1 MTNHDFVLAQL
12 NIGRLIAPI
21 DSPIVKEFTDF
32 IDPINK
38 FSEESK
44 GFVWRLKSDDGQ
56 SSSYMPTPFEDY
68 RIITNLTVWETLDDL
83 KEFTYKTVHTYFI
96 KSRRK
101 WFEKMDSP
109 HLVLWWIPR
118 GHIPTLEEGKTKLEL
133 LEANGPTPEAF
144 TIAKAYD
151 ISGNPMS

>member
-1 MTNHDFVLAQL
+1 MTNNDFVLAQL

-56 SSSYMPTPFEDY
+56 SSSYVATPFDDD

-101 WFEKMDSP
+101 WFEKMETP

-118 GHIPTLEEGKTKLEL
+118 GHIPTLEEGKVKLEQL
-133 LEANGPTPEAF
+133 KADGPTPNAF
-144 TIAKAYD
+144 TIAKGFDAKGD
-151 ISGNPMS
+151 AL